1 MKRSFAML
9 LCSLCL
15 ALPTVA
21 YAQTTAAD
29 GATYTVTFTSIWHDA
44 THPYAAF
51 PANAHFSSLIGA
63 THNLSATFW
72 LSGTLASPGIEQM
85 AETGGTSLLRAE
97 LSAAAPPVR
106 EILAGPGLGSSP
118 GQVTIPAFTVSR
130 SQPLVT
136 LVTMIA
142 PSPDWFVGVH
152 GLTLLDDQNEWHD
165 EMTVMLYPYDAGTD
179 DGTDYTSANVEPATQ
194 QPVKLLRGLSP
205 FAAAPIG
212 TFTFT
217 RVNRLYL
224 PLISRPSS
232 ATTDAALTLRK
243 SRPSRTAN

>member
-1 MKRSFAML
+1 MKRLLAIL
-9 LCSLCL
+9 LCSLGL

-21 YAQTTAAD
+21 RAQPAAD
-29 GATYTVTFTSIWHDA
+29 IATYTVTFTSTWADA
-44 THPYAAF
+44 THPHAAF
-51 PANAHFSSLIGA
+51 PTNAHFSSLIGA

-85 AETGGTSLLRAE
+85 AETGGTSVLRAE
-97 LSAAAPPVR
+97 ISAAAPHVG
-106 EILAGPGLGSSP
+106 ETLVGPGLGQSP
-118 GQVTIPAFTVSR
+118 GQVLIPTFMVSR

-152 GLTLLDDQNEWHD
+152 GLALLDEQNKWHD
-165 EMTVMLYPYDAGTD
+165 EITVTLYPYDAGTD
-179 DGTDYTSANVEPATQ
+179 DGTDYTSADVAPPIP
-194 QPVKLLRGLSP
+194 QPIRSASGVAP
-205 FAAAPIG
+205 FSLAPMG

-224 PLISRPSS
+224 PLISQP
-232 ATTDAALTLRK
+232 ALSTETQGRLHL
-243 SRPSRTAN
+243 P